1 MSASSSQAEA
11 FELGKAQLELYREFI
26 ANRDG
31 KVGISFVTPSSG
43 LVVTAPIP
51 KTLVLVA
58 FGQLSIVKDA
68 SKVKDGF
75 WVGNYLLQSPKI
87 VSDFEKLEDKSLLVP
102 FRHVRTTSELE
113 LVNMTFVYQQLGTL
127 RVPSYIN
134 TRGLGCG
141 ELLFCAS
148 ESLIKKELAPPPA
161 SSSPVK
167 RLRTKGPAN
176 V

>member
-1 MSASSSQAEA
+1 M
-11 FELGKAQLELYREFI
+11 
-26 ANRDG
+26 
-31 KVGISFVTPSSG
+31 TPPSG

-51 KTLVLVA
+51 KKRLVLVA

-75 WVGNYLLQSPKI
+75 FVGKYLLQSPKA

-102 FRHVRTTSELE
+102 FWFVRTTSELE
-113 LVNMTFVYQQLGTL
+113 LVNMTFIQQQLGSL
-127 RVPSYIN
+127 RVPAYIN
-134 TRGLGCG
+134 TRDLECG

>member
-1 MSASSSQAEA
+1 M
-11 FELGKAQLELYREFI
+11 
-26 ANRDG
+26 
-31 KVGISFVTPSSG
+31 
-43 LVVTAPIP
+43 TAPIP